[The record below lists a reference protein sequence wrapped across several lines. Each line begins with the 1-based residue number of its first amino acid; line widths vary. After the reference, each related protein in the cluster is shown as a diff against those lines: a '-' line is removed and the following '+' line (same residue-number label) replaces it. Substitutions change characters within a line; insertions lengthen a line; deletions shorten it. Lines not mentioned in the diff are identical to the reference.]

1 MDYFKNVQNLQE
13 LKAEYKRLVKIHHPD
28 KGGDLQ
34 TMKDINKAYDYMLEN
49 RSFGKDNK
57 PFTEQELKDNKI
69 YRDILEQTVILEGIE
84 IELAGSWLW
93 FTGYTYPH
101 KETLKKAG
109 CRFSKNKIAWYWHPE
124 GYKKKG
130 KKIFTLDEIRAM
142 HGSKNIETVTQNKLG
157 GF

>member
-1 MDYFKNVQNLQE
+1 MKYFKDVQNLQE

-34 TMKDINKAYDYMLEN
+34 TMKDINAEYDKMLETQA
-49 RSFGKDNK
+49 FGKDNK
-57 PFTEQELKDNKI
+57 PFTDQELKDNKV

-93 FTGYTYPH
+93 FTGQTYPH

-109 CRFSKNKIAWYWHPE
+109 CRFSKNKVAWYWHPE
-124 GYKKKG
+124 GYVKKC
-130 KKIFTLDEIRAM
+130 KKVFSLEEIRFM
-142 HGSKNIETVTQNKLG
+142 HGSKKVETVTQEKL
-157 GF
+157 F